1 MTKKWFKQ
9 LLNFILIL
17 AIVFNAS
24 IGYGLSLTP
33 AESIQIHDDF
43 KAVWVAT
50 VLNLDY
56 PAKGTTDSATL
67 KKEALEI
74 IDNAA
79 KYGFNAI
86 VLQVRPSAD
95 ALYKSALYPW
105 SKYLTGKQGSA
116 PTENFDP
123 LAFWIEEAH
132 KRGIAIH
139 AWLNPYRI
147 TRKSGNEPAH
157 DYTQL
162 TSTHP
167 AIKNPSWVVAHTDG
181 NLYFNPGV
189 PEVIDHLI
197 DSVVE
202 IVENYDVDGIHFD
215 DYFYPSTTFNDSN
228 TYALYG
234 NGFSSIADWRR
245 NNVNQLVLGVHD
257 AIKSVDETVQ
267 FGISPFGIW
276 ANSKNH
282 VSGSATNGL
291 ESYFSQYADTKK
303 WVTEGWVDYIAPQI
317 YWHIGYSIADYE
329 ILTKWWHNLVKDT
342 DVNLYIGHAA
352 YRTGNQ
358 DPTSPWYG
366 VDEIKKQLILNK
378 SYDSIKGSIFF
389 RYTFFKD
396 NPALAAIVSTEYSKD
411 SLLPLNQKLTVG
423 RPYKDVSTTST
434 SYFLGGSSDPS
445 KPLFLNGNEVKSRTT
460 EGYFGVFMPLTMG
473 ENKFVFQ
480 QGDTQYVRTIN
491 RTKSPLAPP
500 MSKVEIVP
508 TSTWP
513 QSIRNLTAGE
523 KVTLS
528 CRAPIGAVVSVDFNG
543 KTYALKPAV
552 STSQS
557 SKPYATTYSAQ
568 ITLPSPTGIP
578 KIVNLGNPVYK
589 MVYQGKHY
597 SEPSKE
603 AIKIIMTGTAYMAT
617 VIEDNVDTYL
627 NASTSGGSQHTLIKG
642 MKDYVVAE
650 IGDFAKLS
658 SGLWVKRQHLK
669 ISTGVLRSN
678 TVRRTAYKSGEK
690 ADEIEVYLTE
700 NVVKSVLLKDNVL
713 TVTFYQT
720 KSAAPITLPSTSMVE
735 KADIAVDGS
744 HLSYKMTLKKNHN
757 LSGYYLENINGGIK
771 LVLRKKFVIAD
782 SQSAQP
788 LKGVTIMI
796 DPGHGGSDNGA
807 IGLLGVSYPEKLVTD
822 AQARALTLSLEK
834 LGAKVIITRNYNQ
847 YMSPQERLQI
857 SRKALPDL
865 FISLHADSMAETSD
879 LNKISGFT
887 VFYKD
892 PIAKQLA
899 ESIQKT
905 FGEHLSHRNRGA
917 KVMNYYVT
925 RGTWAPSVLVEAGFM
940 SNPMDFQWLTNAN
953 EQAYYGQL
961 IANIIVDYFKK

>member
-1 MTKKWFKQ
+1 MTKKRVKQ

-17 AIVFNAS
+17 TIIINSS
-24 IGYGLSLTP
+24 IGFGLSLTP
-33 AESIQIHDDF
+33 TESNQIHDNF

-56 PAKGTTDSATL
+56 PSKGTTDSVTL

-74 IDNAA
+74 IENAA

-95 ALYKSALYPW
+95 ALYKSNLYPW

-116 PTENFDP
+116 PTDSFDP

-157 DYTQL
+157 DYAQL
-162 TSTHP
+162 TSNHP
-167 AIKNPSWVVAHTDG
+167 AIKNPNWVVAHTDG
-181 NLYFNPGV
+181 NLYFNPGE

-197 DSVVE
+197 ESVVE
-202 IVENYDVDGIHFD
+202 IVKNYDVDGIHFD
-215 DYFYPSTTFNDSN
+215 DYFYPSTTFNDS
-228 TYALYG
+228 TTFARYG
-234 NGFSSIADWRR
+234 KGFSSLADWRR
-245 NNVNQLVLGVHD
+245 SNVNKLVLGVHD
-257 AIKSVDETVQ
+257 AIKAVDESVQ

-276 ANSKNH
+276 ANLKNH
-282 VSGSATNGL
+282 TSGSATNGL
-291 ESYFSQYADTKK
+291 ESYFSQYADSKK

-329 ILTKWWHNLVKDT
+329 VLTKWWHNVVQNT

-389 RYTFFKD
+389 RYAFFKD
-396 NPALAAIVSTEYSKD
+396 NPALAAIVSTDYSN
-411 SLLPLNQKLTVG
+411 LPVTTLLTVG
-423 RPYKDVSTTST
+423 RPYKDVSTTSA
-434 SYFLGGSSDPS
+434 SYYLGGASDPS
-445 KPLFLNGNEVKSRTT
+445 KPLFLNGNEILTRTT
-460 EGYFGVFMPLTMG
+460 DGYFGVFIPLVMG
-473 ENKFVFQ
+473 ENRFVFE
-480 QGDTQYVRTIN
+480 QGDVRYVRTIN

-500 MSKVEIVP
+500 MSKIEIVSS
-508 TSTWP
+508 STWP

-523 KVTLS
+523 KITLS
-528 CRAPIGAVVSVDFNG
+528 CRAPIGADVTVNFNG
-543 KTYALKPAV
+543 TTYALKPAV

-557 SKPYATTYSAQ
+557 TKPYATTYSVQ
-568 ITLPSPTGIP
+568 LTLPSPTGVP
-578 KIVNLGNPVYK
+578 KIINLGKPVYK
-589 MVYQGKHY
+589 MSYKGKQY

-603 AIKIIMTGTAYMAT
+603 AIKIIMKGSAYMAT

-627 NASTSGGSQHTLIKG
+627 NASTSGGSHFTLIKG
-642 MKDYVVAE
+642 MKDYVVTE

-669 ISTGVLRSN
+669 ISTGVLRNN
-678 TVRRTAYKSGEK
+678 TVRRTTYNLGSK
-690 ADEIEVYLTE
+690 ADEIEFYLTE
-700 NVVKSVLLKDNVL
+700 NVVKSALLKDNVL
-713 TVTFYQT
+713 TVTFFQT
-720 KSAAPITLPSTSMVE
+720 KKAAPIVLPATSMVE
-735 KADIAVDGS
+735 KTEITPDSD
-744 HLSYKMTLKKNHN
+744 HLTYKMTLKNNNN

-782 SQSAQP
+782 TQSAQP
-788 LKGVTIMI
+788 LKGITIMI

-807 IGLLGVSYPEKLVTD
+807 IGLLGISYPEKMVVD
-822 AQARALTLSLEK
+822 AQATALKQSLEK
-834 LGAKVIITRNYNQ
+834 LGAKVITTRVYSQ

-865 FISLHADSMAETSD
+865 FVSLHADSMDETSD
-879 LNKISGFT
+879 LTKISGFT

-892 PIAKQLA
+892 PIAKKLA
-899 ESIQKT
+899 DSIQKN
-905 FGEHLSHRNRGA
+905 FGEQLSHRNRGA

-925 RGTWAPSVLVEAGFM
+925 RGTWTPSVLIEAGFM
-940 SNPMDFQWLTNAN
+940 SNPKDFQWLTNPN
-953 EQAYYGQL
+953 DQVHYGNL
-961 IANIIVDYFKK
+961 IADIILDYFKK